1 MLSNE
6 QELATLR
13 KMVKK
18 LKRENKILKETL
30 KKFVKLMEV
39 VIRGK

>member
-13 KMVKK
+13 KIVKK

-30 KKFVKLMEV
+30 KKFVKLMEA
-39 VIRGK
+39 VIGV